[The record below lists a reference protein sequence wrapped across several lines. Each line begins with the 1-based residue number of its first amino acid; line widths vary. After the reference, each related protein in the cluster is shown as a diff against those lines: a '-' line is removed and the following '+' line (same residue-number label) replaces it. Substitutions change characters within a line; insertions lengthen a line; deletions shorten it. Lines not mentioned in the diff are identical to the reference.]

1 MKTKNI
7 TLAQIL
13 KEAKKVDANEF
24 AKFLD
29 KNKVQWTMH
38 DCCITN
44 YNDDYFNI
52 SLDDFEDYFVSFVD
66 GKYEA

>member
-1 MKTKNI
+1 MKAKNI

-29 KNKVQWTMH
+29 KNKIQWTMQ

-52 SLDDFEDYFVSFVD
+52 TLDDFEDYFVSFVD